1 MTKILVTTDLS
12 NNSKSAVKFA
22 FQLAS
27 QMPLEIIF
35 FNVEVGVPDNEW
47 YLKKGKNKTKSSYAI
62 RLEKL
67 KQFILQIILDHNLP
81 YTKFSCEVEIGI
93 DTKNIILDFAKKR
106 KVDYICSS
114 TRGAGITKKLLG
126 TNTSALIQHSTIP
139 VFVIPKAYRVKPIGD
154 IWYSSDLSNLVTELS
169 IVKKFAD
176 IIKSKIHVYNYD
188 VLADLEEVQSKQ
200 NKIAV
205 KHTDE
210 KVKFHFRKQH
220 IENTISQDLQ
230 EDMKKR
236 KPSIVVLFTKIKKSW
251 FERLFY
257 RNNSAE
263 VTFDTRVP
271 LLIYRKTSK

>member
-47 YLKKGKNKTKSSYAI
+47 YPKKGKNKTKSSYAI

-81 YTKFSCEVEIGI
+81 YTKFSCEIEIGI

>member
-47 YLKKGKNKTKSSYAI
+47 YPKKGKNKTKSSYAI

-114 TRGAGITKKLLG
+114 TRGAGVAKKLLG